1 MSNKLIGLQQNLE
14 SIKKTVEG
22 LEYWSARELMPQLG
36 YTKWQKF
43 EEVIKRAQ
51 ESCKSSGQ
59 SIKNHFTGSG
69 KMIVAGKGA
78 QREIE
83 DFLLTRYACYL
94 IAQNGDPRKP
104 QIALAQNYFA
114 TQTRKQ
120 ELLELRERESKR
132 LESRAKLKQTEQK
145 IESTVYERGIRLSAE
160 FGTFKDK
167 HIRALYGGISTKE
180 LKKKRNIPPARALA
194 DFDTDV
200 ELKAK
205 DFALSMTDHNIRA
218 KNLTGKGKLEREVVA
233 NSKATR
239 KTLLSRGIVPEKLSP
254 EEDIKQIEKRRVKE
268 QGLLV
273 NKKLIQ
279 VSH

>member
-205 DFALSMTDHNIRA
+205 DFALSMTDHKIRA